1 MSLHHK
7 IISIEELK
15 SSEEVFGESGIVFC
29 DEHPDK
35 AIEVF
40 CDDHSKPCCTLCV
53 TINHRKCENVTTID
67 KATVGI
73 KTATKTT
80 ELHKKLQQ
88 LSQEIDSSIKIIE
101 DNKTKFETESTN
113 ILSEIDLLKSNII
126 KHLARM
132 ENEIKEELSTKKGV
146 ILKAIENEAM
156 ELTSLKCTIDNWK
169 RIMDTC
175 LKHGSEL
182 QCLTEVNRLIA
193 KKDGLGNQIKTAIST
208 LKINSL
214 TFKPFDSVKNFESNE
229 KSFGS
234 LSLSDSLMH
243 KPSVNMK
250 TGKIEIVHVFDVA
263 NGGISF
269 GSGIFL
275 GNFILITNFSSQRVV
290 KFNREFVYKNEL
302 KLPHGPYDITKI
314 DDSKVAVGA
323 QPQIFIIDV
332 VNMKIEKI
340 LTVNGSFL
348 GLQYVCPEYIVAY
361 CGKLTWIDASSGSRI
376 RDCQTGNQC
385 LYFHAFGR
393 NEYICAVTSN
403 SVSKYVDGKAE
414 FTYSSDKLT
423 YIRGIDK
430 DCEGN
435 IYICGYSSKNIH
447 QLTKEGTLVRII
459 SASSFG
465 ISSPWIIRFELNS
478 NIFLLTDFDSG
489 KVVICK
495 IC

>member
-1 MSLHHK
+1 M
-7 IISIEELK
+7 
-15 SSEEVFGESGIVFC
+15 
-29 DEHPDK
+29 
-35 AIEVF
+35 
-40 CDDHSKPCCTLCV
+40 
-53 TINHRKCENVTTID
+53 
-67 KATVGI
+67 
-73 KTATKTT
+73 
-80 ELHKKLQQ
+80 
-88 LSQEIDSSIKIIE
+88 
-101 DNKTKFETESTN
+101 
-113 ILSEIDLLKSNII
+113 SEIDRLKNNIT
-126 KHLARM
+126 KHLSRM
-132 ENEIKEELSTKKGV
+132 ENEIKVELSTKKGE
-146 ILKAIENEAM
+146 ILKTIENEAM
-156 ELTSLKCTIDNWK
+156 ELTSLKCTVDNWK
-169 RIMDTC
+169 RIMDASI
-175 LKHGSEL
+175 KHGSEL
-182 QCLTEVNRLIA
+182 QCLTEVNRLVE
-193 KKDGLGNQIKTAIST
+193 KKEDLGNQIKTTMST
-208 LKINSL
+208 LKTNSL
-214 TFKPFDSVKNFESNE
+214 TFKLFDSVKNFESNE

-243 KPSVNMK
+243 MPSVNMQS
-250 TGKIEIVHVFDVA
+250 GQIEIVHVFDVG
-263 NGGISF
+263 NGTSC

-275 GNFILITNFSSQRVV
+275 GNSILLTNNPSRRVV
-290 KFNREFVYKNEL
+290 KFNRGFVYQSEL

-332 VNMKIEKI
+332 VNMKIEKV
-340 LTVNGSFL
+340 LTVNGSFY

-393 NEYICAVTSN
+393 NEYICAVTNN
-403 SVSKYVDGKAE
+403 SVSKHVDGKAE
-414 FTYSSDKLT
+414 FTYNSKELKN
-423 YIRGIDK
+423 IKGIDE
-430 DCEGN
+430 DCKGN
-435 IYICGYSSKNIH
+435 IYICGYTTKNIH